1 MGIDNLI
8 TIDEPTRRK
17 VFERAQ
23 RGGGGVNSKDSAEG
37 SKKAWG
43 VGEMEFEAHMR
54 MLDNAVRFIKN
65 FDQHQI
71 RAIKIIITTF
81 ICFFNLGLSFRI
93 CFQNTIGQG

>member
-23 RGGGGVNSKDSAEG
+23 RGGGGVNSKEG
-37 SKKAWG
+37 SNKVWG

-54 MLDNAVRFIKN
+54 MLDNAVRFMLI
-65 FDQHQI
+65 
-71 RAIKIIITTF
+71 
-81 ICFFNLGLSFRI
+81 SY
-93 CFQNTIGQG
+93 NTLVLKFKQSR